1 MDSSWQLSHGGTNS
15 LGVGNPSTL
24 EGKVKL
30 RLYKNFKEGV
40 SAGIRGL
47 GSWLI
52 NGMHGGLL
60 SDVPDKDIGMCT
72 PSSFSA
78 FLRSVTI
85 SKSIA
90 IVSLLKALWFI
101 CMCADHRAWC
111 FCLMLTT
118 MKGMEWCVWKH
129 WSWYCNSQWIC
140 SSNPVECC
148 LAASIPPTSYTNS
161 IEYATAMRFII
172 EVG

>member
-1 MDSSWQLSHGGTNS
+1 MVVSNTVMKMVKLVTIEIFINILICSPNGQFMTVVTWWNNS

-60 SDVPDKDIGMCT
+60 SDMPGKDIGMCT
-72 PSSFSA
+72 PSFSA

-90 IVSLLKALWFI
+90 IVSLLKAL
-101 CMCADHRAWC
+101 
-111 FCLMLTT
+111 
-118 MKGMEWCVWKH
+118 
-129 WSWYCNSQWIC
+129 
-140 SSNPVECC
+140 
-148 LAASIPPTSYTNS
+148 
-161 IEYATAMRFII
+161 
-172 EVG
+172 